1 MDALDRYVKEAGGLK
16 AFWARHERL
25 EAEKRQ
31 RDEERRN
38 EQEQLMRELGA

>member
-1 MDALDRYVKEAGGLK
+1 MDAIDRYVKEAGGLK
-16 AFWARHERL
+16 PFWERMERL

-38 EQEQLMRELGA
+38 EQEQLVRELGA